1 MKTILLAEHIREVKD
16 FPKEGISFKDITP
29 ILLNPELSAKVIDSF
44 VECLNDKDVDAIV
57 GVESRGFLFGMLLSN
72 ALKVPF
78 IPVRKAGKL
87 PADTIFEEYAL
98 EYGTAKV
105 EIHSDA
111 IQKGWNIVIHDDLLA
126 TGGTAVAASKLIQR
140 LGGNVI
146 SFLFLI
152 ELSFLEGRTNLLD
165 YSTSIKSLIKY

>member
-1 MKTILLAEHIREVKD
+1 MKTSLLAEHIREVKD

-29 ILLNPELSAKVIDSF
+29 ILSNHELSTMVIDSF
-44 VECLNDKDVDAIV
+44 LECLNDKEVDAIV
-57 GVESRGFLFGMLLSN
+57 GVESRGFLFGMLLAN

-87 PADTIFEEYAL
+87 PADTIVEEYAL

-105 EIHSDA
+105 EIHTDA
-111 IQKGWNIVIHDDLLA
+111 IQEGWNIVVHDDLLA
-126 TGGTAVAASKLIQR
+126 TGGTASAASKLVQR

-146 SFLFLI
+146 SFLFLV

-165 YSTSIKSLIKY
+165 YSRSIKSLIKY

>member
-1 MKTILLAEHIREVKD
+1 MKTSLLAEHIREVKD

-29 ILLNPELSAKVIDSF
+29 ILLNHELSAKVIDLF
-44 VECLNDKDVDAIV
+44 VECLYDKKVDAIL
-57 GVESRGFLFGMLLSN
+57 GVESRGFLFGMLLAN

-87 PADTIFEEYAL
+87 PADTIVEEYEL

-105 EIHSDA
+105 EIHTDA
-111 IQKGWNIVIHDDLLA
+111 IQEGWNIVVHDDLLA
-126 TGGTAVAASKLIQR
+126 TGGTALAASKLVQR
-140 LGGNVI
+140 LGGNVT
-146 SFLFLI
+146 SFLFLV

>member
-29 ILLNPELSAKVIDSF
+29 ILSNPELSAKVIDSF

-57 GVESRGFLFGMLLSN
+57 GVESRGFLFGMLIAN

-87 PADTIFEEYAL
+87 PHTTIVEEYAL
-98 EYGTAKV
+98 EYGTAKM
-105 EIHSDA
+105 EIHTDA
-111 IQKGWNIVIHDDLLA
+111 IKAGWNIVVHDDLLA
-126 TGGTAVAASKLIQR
+126 TGGTAVAASKLVQR
-140 LGGNVI
+140 LGGNI
-146 SFLFLI
+146 TSFLFIL
-152 ELSFLEGRTNLLD
+152 ELSFLDGRTRLFN
-165 YSTSIKSLIKY
+165 YSKSIKSLVKY

>member
-1 MKTILLAEHIREVKD
+1 MKTSLLAAHIREVKD

-29 ILLNPELSAKVIDSF
+29 ILSNPDLSAQVIDSF
-44 VECLNDKDVDAIV
+44 VECLNDEDVDAIV
-57 GVESRGFLFGMLLSN
+57 GVESRGFLFGMLLAN

-87 PADTIFEEYAL
+87 PAKTIVEEYAL
-98 EYGTAKV
+98 EYGAAQV
-105 EIHSDA
+105 EMHTDA
-111 IQKGWNIVIHDDLLA
+111 IQEGWNVVIHDDLLA
-126 TGGTAVAASKLIQR
+126 TGGTAVAASKLVQR

-152 ELSFLEGRTNLLD
+152 ELSFLEGRTNLLE
-165 YSTSIKSLIKY
+165 YSTSINSLIKY